1 LFDDQR
7 LRLAAVSTWMPAEQH
22 EGNLFFEQK
31 KASPPGARAF
41 DRVALQ
47 GGARSNLK
55 PLA

>member
-1 LFDDQR
+1 
-7 LRLAAVSTWMPAEQH
+7 MPAEQH
-22 EGNLFFEQK
+22 EGSLFFEQK